1 MLFLRPSFATLSSEF
16 AAADLEMISEL
27 NASGQLSFFARRG
40 ASSRLK
46 SLSHCQMGKGEL
58 EMADDTLDLLK
69 DLIETCKDGETGY
82 VHAAGVAEDPQLK
95 AYFTEQSL
103 ERARFGKEL
112 RAEAERLGDKPDA
125 SGSVSAV
132 LHRVWFETKATV
144 GLGDQSTLNSV
155 EQGEDRAKKD
165 YEKALSSQLPDAC
178 APFSSA
184 RQKALLR
191 PMTMFATCATG
202 WRSRERK

>member
-1 MLFLRPSFATLSSEF
+1 
-16 AAADLEMISEL
+16 
-27 NASGQLSFFARRG
+27 
-40 ASSRLK
+40 
-46 SLSHCQMGKGEL
+46 
-58 EMADDTLDLLK
+58 MADDTLDLIK

-82 VHAAGVAEDPQLK
+82 VHAAGVATDPQLK

-112 RAEAERLGDKPDA
+112 RAEAERLGERPDA

-144 GLGDQSTLNSV
+144 GLGDQSILNSV

-165 YEKALSSQLPDAC
+165 YEKALASELPSDLRAIIQ
-178 APFSSA
+178 
-184 RQKALLR
+184 RQAESVIRAHDYVRDMRDGLAQ
-191 PMTMFATCATG
+191 PGEQAA
-202 WRSRERK
+202 

>member
-1 MLFLRPSFATLSSEF
+1 MNADNRRFWKKAGFTTEFDAANALLASSPF
-16 AAADLEMISEL
+16 RL
-27 NASGQLSFFARRG
+27 RRG
-40 ASSRLK
+40 IFLPQK
-46 SLSHCQMGKGEL
+46 SFSLPEGQRRT

-82 VHAAGVAEDPQLK
+82 VHAAGVATDPQLK

-144 GLGDQSTLNSV
+144 GLGDQSILNSV

-165 YEKALSSQLPDAC
+165 YEKALSSQLPDDLRAIIQ
-178 APFSSA
+178 
-184 RQKALLR
+184 RQADSVIKAHDYVRDMRDGLAQ
-191 PMTMFATCATG
+191 PGEKVA
-202 WRSRERK
+202 